1 VELLVIGERSAAR
14 LALVR
19 GDLGTAQEALQRAEA
34 LFKQEEFVNSV
45 RWVVDTR
52 IRMWLAQGNLAEAG
66 AWVAQTQTTLSPQD
80 WDPLRKWEV
89 LLLEM
94 AAAWPDRTGDM
105 ADRFNSVPKYVV
117 SSTLRDVTW
126 NNSYVITDNIAEEV
140 AKLKAQP
147 GEILLVQGSADLVR
161 LLAQHH
167 LIDEYSLHVAPLVLG
182 KGKRLFQERDQARL
196 QLVNTKAYKT
206 GILTLN
212 YEPVKQ
218 Q

>member
-1 VELLVIGERSAAR
+1 MRLRVSEIMTFDGVMEAPDQWVGSYMDQELGQDVMA
-14 LALVR
+14 
-19 GDLGTAQEALQRAEA
+19 ALQETGAM
-34 LFKQEEFVNSV
+34 LF
-45 RWVVDTR
+45 
-52 IRMWLAQGNLAEAG
+52 G
-66 AWVAQTQTTLSPQD
+66 
-80 WDPLRKWEV
+80 RKTFQ
-89 LLLEM
+89 EM
-94 AAAWPDRTGDM
+94 AAAWPGRTGDM

-126 NNSYVITDNIAEEV
+126 NNSQVITGNIAEEV

-147 GEILLVQGSADLVR
+147 GGILLVQGSADLVR

-182 KGKRLFQERDQARL
+182 RGKRLFQEGDQAQL
-196 QLVNTKAYKT
+196 QLVNTKAYKS
-206 GILTLN
+206 GMLTLN